1 MFENYVCKIYVSNDP
16 HFSSHLEA
24 TAFGFDNGQQ
34 QKILTAAHVVTN
46 ALGKIYPV
54 SNTLKLY
61 VKFLNHQ
68 GLVNEEPVL
77 VDFIL
82 NEANDRA
89 DFKDGIPFV
98 DSAEIVLPAGIQQPV
113 SSYFKVLARFVKA
126 FVMGNKNGVM
136 DARAIWMA
144 VQQPGKEI
152 AVKTEEQQSILVL
165 HRSRRQLVKFRT
177 AQINALHGTLLEF
190 GETIHKG
197 RAAMERE
204 FPEALERMKERLPL
218 YLITVLENQY
228 YRLNELDS
236 LIDDIEKQLT
246 SVARQNETC
255 RRLLDIPGVGPL
267 IATAALAIMGKAS
280 VFKSGREFAAYV
292 GLVPRQTGSGG
303 KIRLLG
309 ISKRG
314 DKYLRTLFIHG
325 ARAAALLTKEPGPW
339 ITELKKRRPASVA
352 IVAMANKLARTVW
365 AIAAHG
371 RKYDKNHVSIR
382 PY

>member
-1 MFENYVCKIYVSNDP
+1 MKYTPVGVDIAKHVIQVHFIDEHTGEVIDKQLRRQYFLMFFCNREPCLIGI
-16 HFSSHLEA
+16 EA
-24 TAFGFDNGQQ
+24 CGGSQHWARE
-34 QKILTAAHVVTN
+34 LTK
-46 ALGKIYPV
+46 LG
-54 SNTLKLY
+54 
-61 VKFLNHQ
+61 H
-68 GLVNEEPVL
+68 
-77 VDFIL
+77 
-82 NEANDRA
+82 
-89 DFKDGIPFV
+89 
-98 DSAEIVLPAGIQQPV
+98 
-113 SSYFKVLARFVKA
+113 KVRLLQARFVKA
-126 FVMGNKNGVM
+126 FVIGNKNDVM

-144 VQQPGKEI
+144 VQQPCKEI
-152 AVKTEEQQSILVL
+152 AVKTEEQQSFLVL
-165 HRSRRQLVKFRT
+165 HRTRMQLVKFRT
-177 AQINALHGTLLEF
+177 AQINSLHGMLLEF

-197 RAAMERE
+197 RAAMDRE
-204 FPEALERMKERLPL
+204 FPEALERLKERLPP
-218 YLITVLENQY
+218 YVISVLDNQFNK
-228 YRLNELDS
+228 LNELD
-236 LIDDIEKQLT
+236 LQIDDIEKQLT

-267 IATAALAIMGKAS
+267 IATAAVAIMGEAS
-280 VFKSGREFAAYV
+280 AFKSGREFAAYV

-303 KIRLLG
+303 KIRLPG

-371 RKYDKNHVSIR
+371 RKYNKNHVSIR

>member
-1 MFENYVCKIYVSNDP
+1 MKYTPVGVDIAKHVIQVHFIDEHTGEVIDKQLRRQDFLMFFCNREPCLIGI
-16 HFSSHLEA
+16 EA
-24 TAFGFDNGQQ
+24 CGGSQHWARE
-34 QKILTAAHVVTN
+34 LTK
-46 ALGKIYPV
+46 LG
-54 SNTLKLY
+54 
-61 VKFLNHQ
+61 H
-68 GLVNEEPVL
+68 
-77 VDFIL
+77 
-82 NEANDRA
+82 
-89 DFKDGIPFV
+89 
-98 DSAEIVLPAGIQQPV
+98 
-113 SSYFKVLARFVKA
+113 KVRLLQARFVKA
-126 FVMGNKNGVM
+126 FVIGNKNDVM
-136 DARAIWMA
+136 DAWAIWMA
-144 VQQPGKEI
+144 VQQPCKEI
-152 AVKTEEQQSILVL
+152 AVKTEEQQSFLVL
-165 HRSRRQLVKFRT
+165 HRTRMQLVKFRT
-177 AQINALHGTLLEF
+177 VQINSLHGMLLEF

-197 RAAMERE
+197 RAAMDRE
-204 FPEALERMKERLPL
+204 FPEALERLKERLPP
-218 YLITVLENQY
+218 YVISVLDNQFNK
-228 YRLNELDS
+228 LNELD
-236 LIDDIEKQLT
+236 LQIDDIEKQLT

-267 IATAALAIMGKAS
+267 IATAAVAIMGEAS
-280 VFKSGREFAAYV
+280 AFKSGREFAAYV

-371 RKYDKNHVSIR
+371 RKYNKNHVSIR

>member
-1 MFENYVCKIYVSNDP
+1 MKYTPVGVDIAKHVIQVHFIDEHTGEVIDKQLRRQDFLMFFCNREPCLIGI
-16 HFSSHLEA
+16 EA
-24 TAFGFDNGQQ
+24 CGGSQHWARE
-34 QKILTAAHVVTN
+34 LTN
-46 ALGKIYPV
+46 LG
-54 SNTLKLY
+54 
-61 VKFLNHQ
+61 H
-68 GLVNEEPVL
+68 
-77 VDFIL
+77 
-82 NEANDRA
+82 
-89 DFKDGIPFV
+89 
-98 DSAEIVLPAGIQQPV
+98 
-113 SSYFKVLARFVKA
+113 KVRLLQARFVKA
-126 FVMGNKNGVM
+126 FVIGNKNDVM

-144 VQQPGKEI
+144 VQQPCKEI
-152 AVKTEEQQSILVL
+152 AVKTEEQQSFLVL
-165 HRSRRQLVKFRT
+165 HRTRMQLVKFRT
-177 AQINALHGTLLEF
+177 AQINSLHGMLLEF

-197 RAAMERE
+197 RAAMDRE
-204 FPEALERMKERLPL
+204 FPEALERLKERLPP
-218 YLITVLENQY
+218 YVISVLDNQFNK
-228 YRLNELDS
+228 LNELD
-236 LIDDIEKQLT
+236 LQIDDIEKQLT

-267 IATAALAIMGKAS
+267 IATAAVAIMGEAS
-280 VFKSGREFAAYV
+280 AFKSGREFAAYV

-303 KIRLLG
+303 KIRLPG

-371 RKYDKNHVSIR
+371 RKYNKNHVSIR

>member
-1 MFENYVCKIYVSNDP
+1 MKYTPVGVDIAKHVIQVHFIDEHTGEVIDKQLRRQDFLMFFCNREPCLIGI
-16 HFSSHLEA
+16 EA
-24 TAFGFDNGQQ
+24 CGGSQHWARE
-34 QKILTAAHVVTN
+34 LTN
-46 ALGKIYPV
+46 LG
-54 SNTLKLY
+54 
-61 VKFLNHQ
+61 H
-68 GLVNEEPVL
+68 
-77 VDFIL
+77 
-82 NEANDRA
+82 
-89 DFKDGIPFV
+89 
-98 DSAEIVLPAGIQQPV
+98 
-113 SSYFKVLARFVKA
+113 KVRLLQARFVKA
-126 FVMGNKNGVM
+126 FVIGNKNDVM

-144 VQQPGKEI
+144 VQQPCKEI
-152 AVKTEEQQSILVL
+152 AVKTEEQQSFLVL
-165 HRSRRQLVKFRT
+165 HRTRMQLVKFRT
-177 AQINALHGTLLEF
+177 AQINSLHGMLLEF

-197 RAAMERE
+197 RAAMDRE
-204 FPEALERMKERLPL
+204 FPEALERLKERLPP
-218 YLITVLENQY
+218 YVISVLDNQFNK
-228 YRLNELDS
+228 LNELD
-236 LIDDIEKQLT
+236 LQIDDIEKQLT

-267 IATAALAIMGKAS
+267 IATAAVAIMGEAS
-280 VFKSGREFAAYV
+280 AFKSGREFAAYV

-371 RKYDKNHVSIR
+371 RKYNKNHVSIR